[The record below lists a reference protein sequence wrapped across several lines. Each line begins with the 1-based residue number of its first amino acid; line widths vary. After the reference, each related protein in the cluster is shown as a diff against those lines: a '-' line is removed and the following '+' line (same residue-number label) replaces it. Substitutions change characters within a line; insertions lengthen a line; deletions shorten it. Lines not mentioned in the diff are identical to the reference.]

1 MVVCR
6 VRPLTDLECE
16 LIAGWRYPGRYAT
29 YEFDHPPSAALG
41 YHAVVDEHDAL
52 IGYCCFGAE
61 ARVPGVDATTD
72 VIDVGYGMAPELMGH
87 GRGRAFVD
95 AIVGFASRTYG
106 PAHLRALV
114 LDWNHR
120 SRRTLEHAGFAE
132 TGDVLVGP
140 ARFVVLETAERR
152 RLNDDGHDVGPAER
166 HL

>member
-1 MVVCR
+1 MAVYR
-6 VRPLTDLECE
+6 VRPLTDRECE

-29 YEFDHPPSAALG
+29 YEFDHAPSTTLG

-61 ARVPGVDATTD
+61 ARVPGVDATAGL
-72 VIDVGYGMAPELMGH
+72 VDVGYGMAPELMGR

-95 AIVGFASRTYG
+95 AIAGIADRTYG
-106 PAHLRALV
+106 PTRLRALV

-132 TGDVLVGP
+132 TGDVRVGP
-140 ARFVVLETAERR
+140 SRFVVLERPSR
-152 RLNDDGHDVGPAER
+152 GDDR
-166 HL
+166 